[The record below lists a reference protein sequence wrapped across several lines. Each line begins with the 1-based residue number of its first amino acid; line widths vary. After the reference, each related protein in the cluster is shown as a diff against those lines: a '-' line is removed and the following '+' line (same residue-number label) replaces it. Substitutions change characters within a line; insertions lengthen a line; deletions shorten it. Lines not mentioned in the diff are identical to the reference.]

1 MPEELIL
8 LENEIQILSK
18 VVNEFDVRVLHV
30 KEENKIS
37 NNDFRKLS
45 VGKTN

>member
-8 LENEIQILSK
+8 LENEMQILSK
-18 VVNEFDVRVLHV
+18 VVSGFDVRVLHV

-37 NNDFRKLS
+37 NNYQL
-45 VGKTN
+45 GKQTEC